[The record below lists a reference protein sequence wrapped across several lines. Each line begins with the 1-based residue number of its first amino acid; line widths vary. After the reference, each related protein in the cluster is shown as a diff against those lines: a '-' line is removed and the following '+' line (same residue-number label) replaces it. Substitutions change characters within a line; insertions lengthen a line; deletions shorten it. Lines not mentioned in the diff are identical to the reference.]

1 MEESGMRE
9 DYGGGSTKFT
19 CAKARHGLR
28 RERERPLV
36 RSSCAFGKTV
46 ELYEGPESLY
56 ELRSPQLIPGQKGE
70 AKGEA
75 NKTNMSHSLNS
86 LKEVT

>member
-19 CAKARHGLR
+19 CARARHGLR

-46 ELYEGPESLY
+46 ELYEGPEVSQ
-56 ELRSPQLIPGQKGE
+56 LR
-70 AKGEA
+70 
-75 NKTNMSHSLNS
+75 LNPWLLRDTS
-86 LKEVT
+86 YDHHN